1 MPPAESTG
9 RLPGLDVLR
18 GAAVLW
24 VIARHLLPDAVPG
37 GGIVGVVVFFTLSG
51 YLITDLLASEYRR
64 SERID
69 LARFY
74 RRRASRLV
82 PALLL
87 FLAVF
92 SAVTLTLD
100 PLDDRGLLPATVLIA
115 VTWTADLPFGHAST
129 ATFHLW
135 TLALE
140 EQFYL
145 VWPVAVSIAL
155 RRRRSSTLVVIGI
168 VVCMLATA
176 ATTWWLRD
184 APDAAYSLPTS
195 WAGSFVLGG
204 SLRLVPRVSVVLR
217 VVPGWCGWCGL
228 GVLALLPLRGHWWT
242 YLGVG
247 PLISVLT
254 LVILTHAVGHSTAF
268 TATTSRLLG
277 WLGVR
282 SYGAYLWNYPI
293 ALWLAE
299 IDDISGVRYVVL
311 ALVMT
316 IIAAWVSHRW
326 VEVPARQGLSRH
338 VRRARTA

>member
-1 MPPAESTG
+1 MPTAESTG
-9 RLPGLDVLR
+9 RLPALDVLR

-24 VIARHLLPDAVPG
+24 VVARHLLPDVFAG
-37 GGIVGVVVFFTLSG
+37 GGVVGVVLFFTLSG

-64 SERID
+64 SGRID
-69 LARFY
+69 LGRFY

-92 SAVTLTLD
+92 SAVTLALD
-100 PLDDRGLLPATVLIA
+100 PLDDRDLLVTTVLIA
-115 VTWTADLPFGHAST
+115 ITWTGDLPFGHAST

-145 VWPVAVSIAL
+145 IWPLAVAIAL
-155 RRRRSSTLVVIGI
+155 RCRRSSTLVLIGI
-168 VVCMLATA
+168 VVCMLAAA

-204 SLRLVPRVSVVLR
+204 SLRLVPRISDVLR
-217 VVPGWCGWCGL
+217 VVPVWCGWCGL
-228 GVLALLPLRGHWWT
+228 GGLALLPLRGHWWT

-247 PLISVLT
+247 PLISLLT
-254 LVILTHAVGHSTAF
+254 LLVLAHAVGHLAAVTG
-268 TATTSRLLG
+268 TVSRLLG

-282 SYGAYLWNYPI
+282 SYGLYLWNYPI
-293 ALWLAE
+293 ALWLAD
-299 IDDISGVRYVVL
+299 IDGISGVRYVAL
-311 ALVMT
+311 ALAMT
-316 IIAAWVSHRW
+316 IIAAWISHRW
-326 VEVPARQGLSRH
+326 VEVPARQRLSRR
-338 VRRARTA
+338 VRTARTA